1 MDYPLL
7 SDVFFNDFTCLII
20 TLKKEFV
27 NIFQLS
33 FISLLDMNKTND
45 SLLGVLYK
53 EHFMNF
59 YDNIKNL
66 TENKK
71 GITLTEMVK
80 ILNLST
86 SMPSKWKDGTIPNGE
101 TLVKLAD
108 FLDVTTDYLLGREN
122 KKTESTLLAYSGN
135 EKVDSIINTLLNS
148 SIDDDDLKIIEVVLD
163 KYIK

>member
-1 MDYPLL
+1 
-7 SDVFFNDFTCLII
+7 
-20 TLKKEFV
+20 
-27 NIFQLS
+27 
-33 FISLLDMNKTND
+33 
-45 SLLGVLYK
+45 
-53 EHFMNF
+53 MNF

-122 KKTESTLLAYSGN
+122 KKIEPTIIPYSGN
-135 EKVDSIINTLLNS
+135 EKIDSIVKLLLNS
-148 SIDDDDLKIIEVVLD
+148 SIDDNDLHIIEAVLD
-163 KYIK
+163 KYKK

>member
-1 MDYPLL
+1 
-7 SDVFFNDFTCLII
+7 
-20 TLKKEFV
+20 
-27 NIFQLS
+27 
-33 FISLLDMNKTND
+33 
-45 SLLGVLYK
+45 
-53 EHFMNF
+53 MNF

-135 EKVDSIINTLLNS
+135 EKVDSIVKTLLNS

-163 KYIK
+163 KYKK